1 MIRFIQVLGAYGF
14 RGLIQKKAHF
24 IASID
29 QGIKNLVDFAE
40 NEIEINQFHELKN
53 LILKLNTEGVKN
65 KIERLIND
73 KH

>member
-14 RGLIQKKAHF
+14 RGLIQKKSHF

-40 NEIEINQFHELKN
+40 NETEINQFHELKN
-53 LILKLNTEGVKN
+53 LILKLNTEEVKN
-65 KIERLIND
+65 KIEWIVN
-73 KH
+73 